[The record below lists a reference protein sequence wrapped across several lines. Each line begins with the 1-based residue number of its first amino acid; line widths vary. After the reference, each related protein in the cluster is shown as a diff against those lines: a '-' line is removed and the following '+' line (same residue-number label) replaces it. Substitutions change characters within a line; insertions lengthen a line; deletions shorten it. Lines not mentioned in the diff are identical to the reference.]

1 LASFPRS
8 VDDPAE
14 RDLASNRAPAG
25 VIDAHVHIFP
35 ERVFAAIWTWFDDNA
50 WLIRYRLVAREIDA
64 FLGDRG
70 VEGYLAL
77 NYSHAPGMAED
88 LNRFTLDFAAA
99 HPGCI
104 PCATVLPGE
113 DDAEGILDR
122 ALSAGA
128 RAVKLH
134 CHVQRFTPDAPEMDA
149 VYRQVVAHD
158 ALLVIHCG
166 SEPTLPGYGFDTRS
180 LTAAALA
187 RALDRFPDAKVS
199 VPHFGFAESAEYDD
213 MLDRYQHLYLDV
225 STMLAGF
232 FDATPPAD
240 ILARRWDRL
249 LYGSDFP
256 NLPYAW
262 DRDLRA
268 IEAADLGPEQRA
280 AILGGNARRL
290 LGLDESSR

>member
-8 VDDPAE
+8 IDDPPE
-14 RDLASNRAPAG
+14 RDLPANRAPDG
-25 VIDAHVHIFP
+25 VIDAHVHLFP
-35 ERVFAAIWTWFDDNA
+35 ERVFAAIWSWFDENA
-50 WLIRYRLVAREIDA
+50 WIIRYRLLAEQIDS
-64 FLGDRG
+64 FLGKRG
-70 VEGYLAL
+70 VEHYLAL
-77 NYSHAPGMAED
+77 NYSHAPGMAEE

-99 HPGCI
+99 HPRCI

-128 RAVKLH
+128 RTVKLH
-134 CHVQRFTPDAPEMDA
+134 CHVQRFTPDAPEMDP

-166 SEPTLPGYGFDTRS
+166 SEPTLPGYDFDTRS
-180 LTAAALA
+180 LTAGALA
-187 RALDRFPDAKVS
+187 HALDRYPDLKVS
-199 VPHFGFAESAEYDD
+199 VPHFGFDETADYDA
-213 MLDRYQHLYLDV
+213 MLDRYEHLYLDV
-225 STMLAGF
+225 STMLAEF
-232 FDATPPAD
+232 FDATLPAG
-240 ILARRWDRL
+240 ILERRWDRL
-249 LYGSDFP
+249 LYGTDFP

-268 IEAADLGPEQRA
+268 IEAAGLAPEQQA

-290 LGLDESSR
+290 LGLA